1 MPEFVLYHGWTSS
14 ASRKVRLCLA
24 EKGIEYQ
31 HRFVDLAKFEHHS
44 AAFKK
49 MNPSG
54 KVPALMI
61 DGVPFVESNQI
72 NEYLDEMYPE
82 PSLMPSDPRERYEI
96 RLFSLFIDSQC
107 LPAIQKH
114 NWMIRFHPFVKN
126 WSDEELE
133 ERLAACPTEER
144 RKVWYRMARDPY
156 TAEELETALDV
167 LRGMADR
174 MEEGIQKGG
183 WTIGSAY
190 SLADIAA
197 VPYVIRLEEV
207 APEEVSAAKR
217 PGLADWW
224 ARIQARPA
232 YPKALIAGFLDQ
244 CEAGWQPEDPS
255 LMPKT
260 YEP

>member
-1 MPEFVLYHGWTSS
+1 MPEFILYHGWTSS

-24 EKGIEYQ
+24 EKGIEWEGR
-31 HRFVDLAKFEHHS
+31 HLDLAKFEHHS
-44 AAFKK
+44 DAFKK

-54 KVPALMI
+54 KVPALLI

-72 NEYLDEMYPE
+72 NEYLDDAFPE

-96 RLFSLFIDSQC
+96 RLFSLFIDSSC

-114 NWMIRFHPFVKN
+114 NWMRRFHPFAKN
-126 WSDEELE
+126 WSDEELA

-156 TAEELETALDV
+156 TAEELEAALNV
-167 LRGMADR
+167 LRGMADQ
-174 MEEGIQKGG
+174 MEAGIQKGG
-183 WTIGSAY
+183 WTVGSAY

-197 VPYVIRLEEV
+197 VPYVKRLEEV

-217 PGLADWW
+217 PGLTEWW

-232 YPKALIAGFLDQ
+232 YPKAGIANFDEQ
-244 CEAGWQPEDPS
+244 SNPNWQIPA
-255 LMPKT
+255 
-260 YEP
+260 